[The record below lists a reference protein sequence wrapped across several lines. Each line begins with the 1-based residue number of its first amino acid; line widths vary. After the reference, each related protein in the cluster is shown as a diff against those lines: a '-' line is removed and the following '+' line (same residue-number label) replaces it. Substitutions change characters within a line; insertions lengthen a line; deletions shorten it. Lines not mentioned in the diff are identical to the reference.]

1 MADDTDL
8 DNIPQATVKPRNKLR
23 FSVVW
28 IIPVV
33 AALVGLG
40 ILIQQILS
48 KGPTITIIF
57 NTAEGV
63 EAGKTLVKYKD
74 VNIGRVESVKLSRDY
89 KKVVVTAKIDKSAE
103 GLIVDDAKFWIEQPR
118 VTLSGVTGIN
128 TLLKGIHIGVAVG
141 KSTKTRREF
150 VGLDAPPA
158 ITVDQPGREFILQA
172 DNLGSVG
179 IGSPLYYRRINVG
192 RVIGYNLAGDG
203 KSVVINVF
211 VNAPYD
217 QYVNPE
223 TRFWQASGIDVS
235 VGANGYSLKTQ
246 SLLSLLIG
254 GIAFETSPEAS
265 DLNPAAQNTTFTLYN
280 DYNTAMS
287 RHEEIISNYVLYF
300 NDSLRGLS
308 IGAPVTF
315 FGLPVGEVTKIGLE
329 YDIKNKNARP
339 RVDIVIYPA
348 RFLDYVK
355 NSTAV
360 ELRTR
365 TEEARHTMIQKLIDR
380 GLRAQ
385 LRSGNL
391 VTGQLYVALEMFPHA
406 PKAKIDWK
414 KTPYELPVMPGS
426 MQELET
432 KLSRIITRIDK
443 IPLEDIGRDAGKAL
457 ASLNQT
463 VKDADRMLKHID
475 AETVPEI
482 KATLQE
488 LRKTIKTAESVL
500 GNADK
505 TFTGKGA
512 PAQQELRTALQE
524 VARAARS
531 ISELAEYLER
541 NPDALI
547 RGKTQEMPK

>member
-1 MADDTDL
+1 MTDHADL
-8 DNIPQATVKPRNKLR
+8 DNIPQATVKPRKKLR
-23 FSVVW
+23 FSAVW

-40 ILIQQILS
+40 ILIQQIMS

-57 NTAEGV
+57 KTAEGV
-63 EAGKTLVKYKD
+63 EAGKTMVKYKD
-74 VNIGRVESVKLSRDY
+74 VNIGRVESVKLSKDY
-89 KKVVVTAKIDKSAE
+89 TKVVVTAKIDKSAA

-141 KSTKTRREF
+141 KSTKARREF
-150 VGLDAPPA
+150 VGLEAPPA
-158 ITVDQPGREFILQA
+158 ITIDQPGREFILQA

-192 RVIGYNLAGDG
+192 RVIGYNLARDG
-203 KSVVINVF
+203 KSIIINAF

-217 QYVNPE
+217 QYVNPQ

-235 VGANGYSLKTQ
+235 VGANGFSMQTQ

-254 GIAFETSPEAS
+254 GIAFETPAEAT
-265 DLNPAAQNTTFTLYN
+265 DLTPAVQNTTFTLFN
-280 DYNTAMS
+280 DYNTAMAK
-287 RHEEIISNYVLYF
+287 REEIISNYVLYF

-308 IGAPVTF
+308 SGAPVTF
-315 FGLPVGEVTKIGLE
+315 FGLPVGEVTKVGLE
-329 YDIKNKNARP
+329 YDMKNKNARP
-339 RVDIVIYPA
+339 RVDIAIYPA
-348 RFLDYVK
+348 RFLAYVK
-355 NSTAV
+355 EADV
-360 ELRTR
+360 AEMRTR
-365 TEEARHTMIQKLIDR
+365 TAEARHSMIQKLVDR

-406 PKAKIDWK
+406 PKAKIDWTK
-414 KTPYELPVMPGS
+414 APYELPVMPGS
-426 MQELET
+426 LQELET
-432 KLSRIITRIDK
+432 KLSRIIARIDK
-443 IPLEDIGRDAGKAL
+443 MPLEDIGRDVGKAIVT
-457 ASLNQT
+457 LNQT
-463 VKDADRMLKHID
+463 LKNADRMLQSINTE
-475 AETVPEI
+475 AMPEI
-482 KATLQE
+482 KAAMQD
-488 LRKTIKTAESVL
+488 LRKTIKTAERVL
-500 GNADK
+500 NNADN
-505 TFTGKGA
+505 TITGKGA
-512 PAQQELRTALQE
+512 PAQQELREALQE

-541 NPDALI
+541 NPNALI